1 MALEETIIQLK
12 HMGKEFKTANGPVKA
27 LDDINLE
34 IKRGEIFGIIGLSG
48 AGKSTLVR
56 CINMLEIPTSG
67 EVLFEG
73 ENLAALSEAGQRKA
87 RQSMGMIFQQ
97 FNLLQ
102 QRTVLK
108 NVELVGEIDKNPR
121 RREKAIELLTTV
133 GLKDKL
139 DSYPSELSGGQQ
151 QRVAIARAL
160 MTDPEVLLCDEA
172 TSALDPET
180 TKSILALLK
189 DLNRKLGLT
198 IVIISHQMSVIE
210 AICNKVAIIDN
221 AEIVEEGELQNVF
234 LSPKMPIT
242 KRLVY
247 SGRVNAAV
255 RGEKLVKLLFD
266 GTTDQPVITHIIQEC
281 NILLSVF
288 YAETKVINDVT
299 YGQIIFRLPYYDED
313 IEKLRAYL
321 DEKGVAYEEVDSD
334 DFC

>member
-1 MALEETIIQLK
+1 MIEIRNVSKIYETRQGAFTALNNVSLAIED
-12 HMGKEFKTANGPVKA
+12 GDV
-27 LDDINLE
+27 
-34 IKRGEIFGIIGLSG
+34 FGIIGLSG

-56 CINMLEIPTSG
+56 CINLLEKPSSG
-67 EVLFEG
+67 SIIVGG
-73 ENLAALSEAGQRKA
+73 EDLTTADKAKLRTMRRKV
-87 RQSMGMIFQQ
+87 SMIFQQ

-108 NVELVGEIDKNPR
+108 NVELAGEIDKNPH

-321 DEKGVAYEEVDSD
+321 DEKGVTYEEVDSD

>member
-1 MALEETIIQLK
+1 MIEIRNVCKNYETKQSTFTALQNVNVTIED
-12 HMGKEFKTANGPVKA
+12 GDV
-27 LDDINLE
+27 
-34 IKRGEIFGIIGLSG
+34 FGIIGLSG

-56 CINMLEIPTSG
+56 CINLLEKPSSGNIIVDGEDMTSAD
-67 EVLFEG
+67 
-73 ENLAALSEAGQRKA
+73 AAKLRVMRRKI
-87 RQSMGMIFQQ
+87 SMIFQQ

-102 QRTVLK
+102 QRSVLK
-108 NVELVGEIDKNPR
+108 NVELAGEIGRNR
-121 RREKAIELLTTV
+121 NRREKAIGLLTTV

-139 DSYPSELSGGQQ
+139 NAYPSELSGGQQ

-160 MTDPEVLLCDEA
+160 MTDPKVLLCDEA

-189 DLNRKLGLT
+189 DLNKKLGLT

-221 AEIVEEGELQNVF
+221 AEIVEQGELQNVF

-255 RGEKLVKLLFD
+255 RGEKFVKLLFD
-266 GTTDQPVITHIIQEC
+266 GTTDKPVITHIIQEC

-313 IEKLRAYL
+313 IEKLCAYL
-321 DEKGVAYEEVDSD
+321 DENGVAYEEVDSD

>member
-1 MALEETIIQLK
+1 MIEIRNVSKIYETRQGAFTALNNVSLAIAD
-12 HMGKEFKTANGPVKA
+12 GDV
-27 LDDINLE
+27 
-34 IKRGEIFGIIGLSG
+34 FGIIGLSG

-56 CINMLEIPTSG
+56 CINLLEKPSSG
-67 EVLFEG
+67 SIIIDG
-73 ENLAALSEAGQRKA
+73 EDLTTADKAKLRTMRRKV
-87 RQSMGMIFQQ
+87 SMIFQQ

-108 NVELVGEIDKNPR
+108 NVELAGEIDNNPR

-299 YGQIIFRLPYYDED
+299 YGQIIFRLPCYDED

>member
-1 MALEETIIQLK
+1 MIEIRNVSKIYETRQGAFTALNNVSLTI
-12 HMGKEFKTANGPVKA
+12 ENGDV
-27 LDDINLE
+27 
-34 IKRGEIFGIIGLSG
+34 FGIIGLSG

-56 CINMLEIPTSG
+56 CINLLEKPSSG
-67 EVLFEG
+67 SIIIDG
-73 ENLAALSEAGQRKA
+73 EDLTTADKAKLRTMRRKV
-87 RQSMGMIFQQ
+87 SMIFQQ

-108 NVELVGEIDKNPR
+108 NVELAGEIDKNPR

-180 TKSILALLK
+180 TKSILTLLK

>member
-1 MALEETIIQLK
+1 MIEIRNVSKIYETRQGAFTALNNVSLAIED
-12 HMGKEFKTANGPVKA
+12 GDV
-27 LDDINLE
+27 
-34 IKRGEIFGIIGLSG
+34 FGIIGLSG

-56 CINMLEIPTSG
+56 CINLLEKPSSG
-67 EVLFEG
+67 SIIIGG
-73 ENLAALSEAGQRKA
+73 EDLTTADKAKLRTMRRKV
-87 RQSMGMIFQQ
+87 SMIFQQ

-108 NVELVGEIDKNPR
+108 NVELAGEIDKNPR

-139 DSYPSELSGGQQ
+139 DSYPSELSGGQK

-210 AICNKVAIIDN
+210 AICNKVAIFDN
-221 AEIVEEGELQNVF
+221 AEIVEEGELENVF

-299 YGQIIFRLPYYDED
+299 YGQIIFRLPYYEED

>member
-1 MALEETIIQLK
+1 MIEIRNVSKIYETRQGAFTALNNVSLAIED
-12 HMGKEFKTANGPVKA
+12 GDV
-27 LDDINLE
+27 
-34 IKRGEIFGIIGLSG
+34 FGIIGLSG

-56 CINMLEIPTSG
+56 CINLLEKPSSG
-67 EVLFEG
+67 SIIIDG
-73 ENLAALSEAGQRKA
+73 EDLTTADKAKLRTMRRKV
-87 RQSMGMIFQQ
+87 SMIFQQ

-108 NVELVGEIDKNPR
+108 NVELAGEIDKNPR

-139 DSYPSELSGGQQ
+139 GSYPSELSGGQQ

-299 YGQIIFRLPYYDED
+299 YGQIIFRLPYYDDD

>member
-1 MALEETIIQLK
+1 MI
-12 HMGKEFKTANGPVKA
+12 
-27 LDDINLE
+27 E
-34 IKRGEIFGIIGLSG
+34 IKNVCKNYETRQGTFTALQNVNVTIEDGDVFGIIGLSG

-56 CINMLEIPTSG
+56 CINLLEKPSTGSIIVDG
-67 EVLFEG
+67 EDLTIAD
-73 ENLAALSEAGQRKA
+73 AAKLRLMRRKI
-87 RQSMGMIFQQ
+87 SMIFQQ

-102 QRTVLK
+102 QRSVLK
-108 NVELVGEIDKNPR
+108 NVELAGEIDRNR
-121 RREKAIELLTTV
+121 NRREKAIELLTTV

-139 DSYPSELSGGQQ
+139 NAYPSELSGGQQ

-160 MTDPEVLLCDEA
+160 MTDPKVLLCDEA

-189 DLNRKLGLT
+189 DLNKKLGLT

-221 AEIVEEGELQNVF
+221 AEIVEQGELQNVF

-255 RGEKLVKLLFD
+255 HGEKFVKLLFD
-266 GTTDQPVITHIIQEC
+266 GTTDKPVITHIIQEC

-321 DEKGVAYEEVDSD
+321 EEKGVAYEEVDSD

>member
-1 MALEETIIQLK
+1 MIEIRNVSKIYETRQGAFTALNNVSLAIED
-12 HMGKEFKTANGPVKA
+12 GDV
-27 LDDINLE
+27 
-34 IKRGEIFGIIGLSG
+34 FGIIGLSG

-56 CINMLEIPTSG
+56 CINLLEKPSSG
-67 EVLFEG
+67 SIIIDG
-73 ENLAALSEAGQRKA
+73 EDLTTADKAKLRTMRRKV
-87 RQSMGMIFQQ
+87 SMIFQQ

-108 NVELVGEIDKNPR
+108 NVELAGEIDKNPR

-210 AICNKVAIIDN
+210 TICNKVAIIDN

>member
-1 MALEETIIQLK
+1 MIEIRNVSKIYETRQGAFTALNNVSLAIAD
-12 HMGKEFKTANGPVKA
+12 GDV
-27 LDDINLE
+27 
-34 IKRGEIFGIIGLSG
+34 FGIIGLSG

-56 CINMLEIPTSG
+56 CINLLEKPSSG
-67 EVLFEG
+67 SIIIDG
-73 ENLAALSEAGQRKA
+73 EDLTTADKAKLRTMRRKV
-87 RQSMGMIFQQ
+87 SMIFQQ

-108 NVELVGEIDKNPR
+108 NVELAGEIDKNPH

>member
-1 MALEETIIQLK
+1 MI
-12 HMGKEFKTANGPVKA
+12 
-27 LDDINLE
+27 E
-34 IKRGEIFGIIGLSG
+34 IKNVSKIYETRQGAFTALNNVSLAIENGDVFGIIGLSG

-56 CINMLEIPTSG
+56 CINLLEKPSSG
-67 EVLFEG
+67 SIIIDG
-73 ENLAALSEAGQRKA
+73 EDLTTADKAKLRTMRRKV
-87 RQSMGMIFQQ
+87 SMIFQQ

-108 NVELVGEIDKNPR
+108 NVELAGEIDKNPR

>member
-1 MALEETIIQLK
+1 MIEIRNVSKIYETRQGAFTALNNVSLAIED
-12 HMGKEFKTANGPVKA
+12 GDV
-27 LDDINLE
+27 
-34 IKRGEIFGIIGLSG
+34 FGIIGLSG

-56 CINMLEIPTSG
+56 CINLLEKPSSG
-67 EVLFEG
+67 SIIIDG
-73 ENLAALSEAGQRKA
+73 EDLTTADKAKLRTMRRKV
-87 RQSMGMIFQQ
+87 SMIFQQ

-108 NVELVGEIDKNPR
+108 NVELAGEIDKNQR

>member
-1 MALEETIIQLK
+1 MIEIRNVSKIYETRQGAFTALNNVSLAIED
-12 HMGKEFKTANGPVKA
+12 GDV
-27 LDDINLE
+27 
-34 IKRGEIFGIIGLSG
+34 FGIIGLSG

-56 CINMLEIPTSG
+56 CINLLEKPSSG
-67 EVLFEG
+67 SIIIDG
-73 ENLAALSEAGQRKA
+73 EDLTTADKAKLRMMRRKV
-87 RQSMGMIFQQ
+87 SMIFQQ

-108 NVELVGEIDKNPR
+108 NVELAGEIDKNPR

>member
-1 MALEETIIQLK
+1 MIEIRNVSKIYETRQGAFTALNNVSLTIED
-12 HMGKEFKTANGPVKA
+12 GDV
-27 LDDINLE
+27 
-34 IKRGEIFGIIGLSG
+34 FGIIGLSG

-56 CINMLEIPTSG
+56 CINLLEKPSSG
-67 EVLFEG
+67 SIIIDG
-73 ENLAALSEAGQRKA
+73 EDLTTADKAKLRTMRRKV
-87 RQSMGMIFQQ
+87 SMIFQQ

-108 NVELVGEIDKNPR
+108 NVELAGEIDKNPR

-139 DSYPSELSGGQQ
+139 GSYPSELSGGQQ

-255 RGEKLVKLLFD
+255 RSEKLVKLLFD

>member
-1 MALEETIIQLK
+1 MIEIRNVSKIYETRQGAFTALNNVSLTIAD
-12 HMGKEFKTANGPVKA
+12 GDV
-27 LDDINLE
+27 
-34 IKRGEIFGIIGLSG
+34 FGIIGLSG

-56 CINMLEIPTSG
+56 CINLLEKPSSG
-67 EVLFEG
+67 SIIIDG
-73 ENLAALSEAGQRKA
+73 EDLTTADKAKLRTMRRKV
-87 RQSMGMIFQQ
+87 SMIFQQ

-108 NVELVGEIDKNPR
+108 NVELAGEIDKNPH

>member
-1 MALEETIIQLK
+1 MIEIRNVSKIYETRQGAFTALNNVSLAIAD
-12 HMGKEFKTANGPVKA
+12 GDV
-27 LDDINLE
+27 
-34 IKRGEIFGIIGLSG
+34 FGIIGLSG

-56 CINMLEIPTSG
+56 CINLLEKPSSG
-67 EVLFEG
+67 SIIIDG
-73 ENLAALSEAGQRKA
+73 EDLTTADKTKLRTMRRKV
-87 RQSMGMIFQQ
+87 SMIFQQ

-108 NVELVGEIDKNPR
+108 NVELAGEIDKNPR

>member
-1 MALEETIIQLK
+1 MIEIRNVSKIYETRQGAFTALNNVSLAIED
-12 HMGKEFKTANGPVKA
+12 GDV
-27 LDDINLE
+27 
-34 IKRGEIFGIIGLSG
+34 FGIIGLSG

-56 CINMLEIPTSG
+56 CINLLEKPSSG
-67 EVLFEG
+67 SIIIGG
-73 ENLAALSEAGQRKA
+73 EDLTTADKAKLRTMRRKV
-87 RQSMGMIFQQ
+87 SMIFQQ

-108 NVELVGEIDKNPR
+108 NVELAGEIDKNPH

>member
-1 MALEETIIQLK
+1 MIEIRNVSKIYETRQGAFTALNNVSLAIED
-12 HMGKEFKTANGPVKA
+12 GDV
-27 LDDINLE
+27 
-34 IKRGEIFGIIGLSG
+34 FGIIGLSG

-56 CINMLEIPTSG
+56 CINLLEKPSSG
-67 EVLFEG
+67 SIIIDG
-73 ENLAALSEAGQRKA
+73 EDLTTADKAKLRTMRRKV
-87 RQSMGMIFQQ
+87 SMIFQQ

-108 NVELVGEIDKNPR
+108 NVELAGEIDNNPR

>member
-1 MALEETIIQLK
+1 MIEIRNVSKIYETRQGAFTALNNVSLAIED
-12 HMGKEFKTANGPVKA
+12 GDV
-27 LDDINLE
+27 
-34 IKRGEIFGIIGLSG
+34 FGIIGLSG

-56 CINMLEIPTSG
+56 CINLLEKPSSG
-67 EVLFEG
+67 SIIIDG
-73 ENLAALSEAGQRKA
+73 EDLTTADKAKLRTMRRKV
-87 RQSMGMIFQQ
+87 SMIFQQ

-108 NVELVGEIDKNPR
+108 NVELAGEIDKNPR

-288 YAETKVINDVT
+288 YAETKVINDMT

>member
-1 MALEETIIQLK
+1 MIEIRNVSKIYETRQGAFTALNNVSLAIED
-12 HMGKEFKTANGPVKA
+12 GDV
-27 LDDINLE
+27 
-34 IKRGEIFGIIGLSG
+34 FGIIGLSG

-56 CINMLEIPTSG
+56 CINLLEKPSSG
-67 EVLFEG
+67 SIIIGG
-73 ENLAALSEAGQRKA
+73 EDLTTADKAKLRTMRRKV
-87 RQSMGMIFQQ
+87 SMIFQQ

-108 NVELVGEIDKNPR
+108 NVELAGEIDKNPR

-210 AICNKVAIIDN
+210 AICNKAAIIDN

>member
-1 MALEETIIQLK
+1 MIEIRNVSKIYETRQGAFTALNNVSLAIED
-12 HMGKEFKTANGPVKA
+12 GDV
-27 LDDINLE
+27 
-34 IKRGEIFGIIGLSG
+34 FGIIGLSG

-56 CINMLEIPTSG
+56 CINLLEKPSSG
-67 EVLFEG
+67 SIIIDG
-73 ENLAALSEAGQRKA
+73 EDLTTADKAKLRTMRRKV
-87 RQSMGMIFQQ
+87 SMIFQQ

-108 NVELVGEIDKNPR
+108 NVELAGEIDKNPR

-160 MTDPEVLLCDEA
+160 MTYPEVLLCDEA

>member
-1 MALEETIIQLK
+1 MI
-12 HMGKEFKTANGPVKA
+12 
-27 LDDINLE
+27 E
-34 IKRGEIFGIIGLSG
+34 IKNVCKNYETRQGTFTALQNINVTIEDGDVFGIIGLSG

-56 CINMLEIPTSG
+56 CINLLEKPSSGSIIVDGEDLTSSDSAK
-67 EVLFEG
+67 LRIMRRRI
-73 ENLAALSEAGQRKA
+73 S
-87 RQSMGMIFQQ
+87 MIFQQ

-102 QRTVLK
+102 QRSVLK
-108 NVELVGEIDKNPR
+108 NVELAGEIDRSQN

-139 DSYPSELSGGQQ
+139 NAYPSELSGGQQ

-160 MTDPEVLLCDEA
+160 MTDPKVLLCDEA

-189 DLNRKLGLT
+189 DLNKKLGLT

-221 AEIVEEGELQNVF
+221 AEIVEQGELQNVF

-255 RGEKLVKLLFD
+255 HGEKFVKLLFD
-266 GTTDQPVITHIIQEC
+266 GTTDKPVITHIIQEC

-321 DEKGVAYEEVDSD
+321 DEKGIAYEEVDSD

>member
-1 MALEETIIQLK
+1 MIEIRNVSKIYETRQGAFTALNNVSLAIED
-12 HMGKEFKTANGPVKA
+12 GDV
-27 LDDINLE
+27 
-34 IKRGEIFGIIGLSG
+34 FGIIGLSG

-56 CINMLEIPTSG
+56 CINLLEKPSSG
-67 EVLFEG
+67 SIIIDG
-73 ENLAALSEAGQRKA
+73 EDLTTADKAKLRTMRRKV
-87 RQSMGMIFQQ
+87 SMIFQQ

-108 NVELVGEIDKNPR
+108 NVELAGEIDKNPR

>member
-1 MALEETIIQLK
+1 MIEIRNVSKIYETRQGAFTALNNVSLAIED
-12 HMGKEFKTANGPVKA
+12 GDV
-27 LDDINLE
+27 
-34 IKRGEIFGIIGLSG
+34 FGIIGLSG

-56 CINMLEIPTSG
+56 CINLLEKPSSG
-67 EVLFEG
+67 SIIIDG
-73 ENLAALSEAGQRKA
+73 EDLTTADKAKLRTMRRKV
-87 RQSMGMIFQQ
+87 SMIFQQ

-108 NVELVGEIDKNPR
+108 NVELAGEIDKNPR

-299 YGQIIFRLPYYDED
+299 YGQIIFRLPYYNED

-321 DEKGVAYEEVDSD
+321 DEKGVSYEEVDSD

>member
-1 MALEETIIQLK
+1 MIEIRNVSKIYETRQGAFTALNNVSLAIED
-12 HMGKEFKTANGPVKA
+12 GDV
-27 LDDINLE
+27 
-34 IKRGEIFGIIGLSG
+34 FGIIGLSG

-56 CINMLEIPTSG
+56 CINLLEKPSSG
-67 EVLFEG
+67 SIIIDG
-73 ENLAALSEAGQRKA
+73 EDLTTADKAKLRTMRRKV
-87 RQSMGMIFQQ
+87 SMIFQQ

-108 NVELVGEIDKNPR
+108 NVELAGEIDKNPR

-139 DSYPSELSGGQQ
+139 GSYPSELSGGQQ

>member
-1 MALEETIIQLK
+1 MIEIRNVSKIYETRQGAFTALNNVSLAIAD
-12 HMGKEFKTANGPVKA
+12 GDV
-27 LDDINLE
+27 
-34 IKRGEIFGIIGLSG
+34 FGIIGLSG

-56 CINMLEIPTSG
+56 CINLLEKPSSG
-67 EVLFEG
+67 SIIIGG
-73 ENLAALSEAGQRKA
+73 EDLTTADKAKLRTMRRKV
-87 RQSMGMIFQQ
+87 SMIFQQ

-108 NVELVGEIDKNPR
+108 NVELAGEIDKNPR

-189 DLNRKLGLT
+189 DLNRKLRLT

>member
-1 MALEETIIQLK
+1 MIEIRNVSKIYETRQGAFTALNNVSLAIED
-12 HMGKEFKTANGPVKA
+12 GDV
-27 LDDINLE
+27 
-34 IKRGEIFGIIGLSG
+34 FGIIGLSG

-56 CINMLEIPTSG
+56 CINLLEKPSSG
-67 EVLFEG
+67 SIIIDG
-73 ENLAALSEAGQRKA
+73 EDLTTADKAKLRTMRRKV
-87 RQSMGMIFQQ
+87 SMIFQQ

-108 NVELVGEIDKNPR
+108 NVELAGEIDKNPR

-189 DLNRKLGLT
+189 DLNSKLGLT

>member
-1 MALEETIIQLK
+1 MIEIRNVSKIYETRQGAFTALNNVSLAIED
-12 HMGKEFKTANGPVKA
+12 GDV
-27 LDDINLE
+27 
-34 IKRGEIFGIIGLSG
+34 FGIIGLSG

-56 CINMLEIPTSG
+56 CINLLEKPSSG
-67 EVLFEG
+67 SIIIDG
-73 ENLAALSEAGQRKA
+73 EDLTTADKAKLRTMRRKV
-87 RQSMGMIFQQ
+87 SMIFQQ

-108 NVELVGEIDKNPR
+108 NVELAGEIDKNPR

-255 RGEKLVKLLFD
+255 RDEKLVKLLFD